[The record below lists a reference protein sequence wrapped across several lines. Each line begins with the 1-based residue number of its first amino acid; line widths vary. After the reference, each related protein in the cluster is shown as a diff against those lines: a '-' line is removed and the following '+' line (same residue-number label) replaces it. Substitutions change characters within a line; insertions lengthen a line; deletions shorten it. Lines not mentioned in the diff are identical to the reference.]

1 MIQLNPASEP
11 RRVHVNKLKPH
22 LGRIPREFV
31 DHPIQPV
38 DAEEDEVPDREAAS
52 VGHDAGSAE
61 DTDAKLADAG
71 DVDESLRD
79 SDEDDD
85 TERLSSQSGTRGQDH
100 QRTRR
105 IQRPPKRLIEII

>member
-22 LGRIPREFV
+22 LGRIPPEWA

-52 VGHDAGSAE
+52 VGHDAESAE
-61 DTDAKLADAG
+61 DTDVELADTG
-71 DVDESLRD
+71 DVDESLQG
-79 SDEDDD
+79 SDENDD
-85 TERLSSQSGTRGQDH
+85 TERPSSQSGTRGQDY
-100 QRTRR
+100 QRTQH